1 MVYLLGAGLSR
12 YAFSSAPIY
21 AINTDM
27 NMLSLYEPEE
37 LTRARAAEGRTR
49 RTMLIVAVS
58 GLVLCVLCCCFTTR
72 QNEDVTLPLTVG
84 TSILAGW
91 IVIFLSHS
99 RLDDAR
105 ARARHA
111 ELMLTGPR
119 ETFSGRFEKLPG
131 VYRVKKGVSIRK
143 VRLKEDFHEIMLTL
157 SDEKAARLP
166 DVFTGTVETVYDC
179 IVAFEAKEAQL

>member
-1 MVYLLGAGLSR
+1 MELHA
-12 YAFSSAPIY
+12 
-21 AINTDM
+21 
-27 NMLSLYEPEE
+27 LYESDE
-37 LTRARAAEGRTR
+37 LTLARAAEGRTR
-49 RTMLIVAVS
+49 RIMLAAAIV
-58 GLVLCVLCCCFTTR
+58 GLVLCVLFCLLTTR
-72 QNEDVTLPLTVG
+72 KNQDVTLPLTVG

-99 RLDDAR
+99 RLEDAR

-131 VYRVKKGVSIRK
+131 VYRVKKGVAIRK
-143 VRLKEDFHEIMLTL
+143 VRLREDFHETMLTV
-157 SDEKAARLP
+157 SAQKADRLP

-179 IVAFEAKEAQL
+179 IVAFGVKEAQL